1 MTLDALHNRLAAFLT
16 NLECLDTAGQRD
28 ALVSEIVETGGR
40 YDAPPETPHALHLF
54 EISLHGISASG
65 RDEAD
70 AFRAWKRTAHKIT
83 FEGAS
88 AEA

>member
-40 YDAPPETPHALHLF
+40 YDAPPEMPHALHLF
-54 EISLHGISASG
+54 EISLHGVSASG
-65 RDEAD
+65 HDEAD
-70 AFRAWKRTAHKIT
+70 AFRAWKRAARAVT
-83 FEGAS
+83 FESAPAGA
-88 AEA
+88 

>member
-16 NLECLDTAGQRD
+16 NLECLDIAGQRD

-54 EISLHGISASG
+54 EISLHGVSASG
-65 RDEAD
+65 ADEAD
-70 AFRAWKRTAHKIT
+70 AFRAWKRAAHTMT
-83 FEGAS
+83 FEGAQ

>member
-1 MTLDALHNRLAAFLT
+1 MSLDALHNRLAAFLT
-16 NLECLDTAGQRD
+16 NLECLDDAGQRD

-54 EISLHGISASG
+54 EIRLHGVSASG
-65 RDEAD
+65 TDEAE
-70 AFRAWKRTAHKIT
+70 AFRAWKRAARKMT